1 MFLAEVTKISKSA
14 LLPHQA
20 EQLFSLIN
28 DIESY
33 PTFLDGCYQAEI
45 LSKTEEAIEAK
56 LYLSKHGFRQS
67 FTTRNHLYPN
77 ERIKMEL
84 VEGPFE
90 SLNGE
95 WQISEL
101 ADEGCKLSL
110 DLEFTMGNSF
120 ILQLAAPLF
129 VQMGNQLVDVLV
141 AEADRRFG
149 EKQLGAAS

>member
-1 MFLAEVTKISKSA
+1 M
-14 LLPHQA
+14 
-20 EQLFSLIN
+20 
-28 DIESY
+28 
-33 PTFLDGCYQAEI
+33 
-45 LSKTEEAIEAK
+45 LSKTEEVLEAK
-56 LYLSKHGFRQS
+56 LYLNKHGFTQS

-77 ERIKMEL
+77 ERITMEL

-95 WQISEL
+95 WKISEL

-120 ILQLAAPLF
+120 ILQLAAPFF

-149 EKQLGAAS
+149 EKQFGVTS